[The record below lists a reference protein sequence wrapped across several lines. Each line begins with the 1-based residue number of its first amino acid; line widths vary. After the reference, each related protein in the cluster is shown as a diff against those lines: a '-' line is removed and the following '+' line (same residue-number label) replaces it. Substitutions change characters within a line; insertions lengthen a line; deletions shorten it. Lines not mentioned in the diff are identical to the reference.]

1 MKIVFSILIQQTVSV
16 ALKSCTT
23 PFTPLASKFTQTS
36 EGKDNESLAKY
47 TCQNG
52 YIGIGS
58 NAVTCSE
65 GVWEPNTFHCTTNVA
80 LNKPTHYNSDRNL
93 SGSVLAVDGDFYESN
108 SEYNCD
114 KIDKKNK
121 AWSVDLQEEVRVIA
135 VKIKTHQAG
144 GVGKSIEIK
153 VGNSLDKSNNN
164 LCWWL
169 HQTKQGGEE
178 VYQCPDILSGR
189 YVSISTSSAET
200 TFYLCEVQVL
210 SPASEQMIPSQC
222 SLQQTSQKSLKSYSI
237 YKNSCF
243 HLQSESKLNFNQS
256 VDFCKEKG
264 FEVIHN
270 KTNDGGLSYLFARS
284 DTCF

>member
-1 MKIVFSILIQQTVSV
+1 MATSDEAGWRGGVSMSRDTQWKVRRTFS
-16 ALKSCTT
+16 
-23 PFTPLASKFTQTS
+23 
-36 EGKDNESLAKY
+36 
-47 TCQNG
+47 CQ
-52 YIGIGS
+52 
-58 NAVTCSE
+58 
-65 GVWEPNTFHCTTNVA
+65 
-80 LNKPTHYNSDRNL
+80 
-93 SGSVLAVDGDFYESN
+93 
-108 SEYNCD
+108 
-114 KIDKKNK
+114 KNK
-121 AWSVDLQEEVRVIA
+121 FIY
-135 VKIKTHQAG
+135 
-144 GVGKSIEIK
+144 
-153 VGNSLDKSNNN
+153 SLTT
-164 LCWWL
+164 L
-169 HQTKQGGEE
+169 
-178 VYQCPDILSGR
+178 IFR

-284 DTCF
+284 DSCF